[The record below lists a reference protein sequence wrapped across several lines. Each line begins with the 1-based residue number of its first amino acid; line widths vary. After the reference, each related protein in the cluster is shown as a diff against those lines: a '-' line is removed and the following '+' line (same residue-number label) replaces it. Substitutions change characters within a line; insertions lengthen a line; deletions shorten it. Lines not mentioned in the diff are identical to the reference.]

1 MRNLYNHDFNGRR
14 LRVGVAV
21 GEQKDENRSM
31 QQTLGGPAAESP
43 CAEPVE
49 PSRNGLK

>member
-14 LRVGVAV
+14 LRVGVAA
-21 GEQKDENRSM
+21 GEDENRST
-31 QQTLGGPAAESP
+31 QQALGGAAAESP